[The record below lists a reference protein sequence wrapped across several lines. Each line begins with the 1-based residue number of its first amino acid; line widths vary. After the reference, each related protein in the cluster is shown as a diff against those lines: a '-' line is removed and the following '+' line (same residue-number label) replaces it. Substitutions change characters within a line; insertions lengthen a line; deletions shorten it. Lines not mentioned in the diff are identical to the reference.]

1 MSLNPTITRFARAQ
15 RRARRSDDMGQIP
28 CYLPRM
34 ENGRNRGL
42 EDKAFLWL
50 VIAISLAFL
59 WIIAPLYAPIMWAII
74 IVILFVSIH
83 RRILARWQ
91 RPNLAA
97 FATLGLVL
105 LIVVL
110 PLTLLTLSL
119 AREGAHVYEKIQSGD
134 LDVGAQFQKI
144 FESMPGWA
152 TDWLNRFGL
161 TSFSDLKIKL
171 AEGISK
177 TSKAIAL
184 QAIDIG
190 QSTFGFLLNLFVML
204 YLLFFLFRDGDS
216 LLRQIKKSVPLDPET
231 TTAFI
236 ERFDVVIR
244 ATVKGNMIVALIQG
258 GLGGVIFWIL
268 GIQGPVLWGAIMALF
283 SLLPAVGPA
292 LIWLPVAIYLI
303 ATGAIGRGIILIL
316 FGAFVIG
323 LIDNLLRPILV
334 GKDTKIPDY
343 LILISTLGG
352 IAVFGINGFV
362 IGPLIAAM
370 FISAWEIYT
379 KNRARAV

>member
-1 MSLNPTITRFARAQ
+1 
-15 RRARRSDDMGQIP
+15 
-28 CYLPRM
+28 M
-34 ENGRNRGL
+34 ENGANRGL

-50 VIAISLAFL
+50 VIIVSIAFL
-59 WIIAPLYAPIMWAII
+59 WIIAPLYAPILWAIV
-74 IVILFVSIH
+74 IVILFASVY
-83 RRILARWQ
+83 RRLCARWQ
-91 RPNLAA
+91 KPGLAA
-97 FATLGLVL
+97 TATLILVL

-134 LDVGAQFQKI
+134 VDIGNQFQKI
-144 FESMPGWA
+144 FDSMPGWA
-152 TDWLNRFGL
+152 SDWLNRFGL
-161 TSFSDLKIKL
+161 TSFSDLKVKL

-177 TSKAIAL
+177 TSKVVVQ
-184 QAIDIG
+184 QAINVG
-190 QSTFGFLLNLFVML
+190 QSTFTFLLNLFVML

-216 LLRQIKKSVPLDPET
+216 LLGQIRRAVPLRPET
-231 TTAFI
+231 TDALI
-236 ERFDVVIR
+236 DRFDVVVR

-258 GLGGVIFWIL
+258 GLGGIIFWIL
-268 GIQGPVLWGAIMALF
+268 GIQGPVLWGAIMALL

-292 LIWLPVAIYLI
+292 MIWLPVAIYLI
-303 ATGAIGRGIILIL
+303 ATGAVARGIILIV

-323 LIDNLLRPILV
+323 LIDNLVRPMLV
-334 GKDTKIPDY
+334 GKDTKMPDY

-379 KNRARAV
+379 ASRHDPRAD

>member
-1 MSLNPTITRFARAQ
+1 
-15 RRARRSDDMGQIP
+15 
-28 CYLPRM
+28 M

-50 VIAISLAFL
+50 VIVISLAFL

-91 RPNLAA
+91 KPTLAA
-97 FATLGLVL
+97 LATLGLVVV
-105 LIVVL
+105 IVVI
-110 PLTLLTLSL
+110 PLTALTLSL
-119 AREGAHVYEKIQSGD
+119 AREGAHVFEKIQSGD
-134 LDVGAQFQKI
+134 LDVGSQFQKI
-144 FESMPGWA
+144 FDSMPNWA

-171 AEGISK
+171 AEGISR
-177 TSKAIAL
+177 TSKAIAV
-184 QAIDIG
+184 QAINFG

-204 YLLFFLFRDGDS
+204 YLLLFLFRDGDS
-216 LLRQIKKSVPLDPET
+216 LLRQIKKSVPLDPQT
-231 TTAFI
+231 TSAFI

-292 LIWLPVAIYLI
+292 LIWIPVAIYLI
-303 ATGAIGRGIILIL
+303 ATGAVGRAVVLIL

-323 LIDNLLRPILV
+323 LIDNVLRPILV

-379 KNRARAV
+379 NNRTSAR

>member
-1 MSLNPTITRFARAQ
+1 
-15 RRARRSDDMGQIP
+15 
-28 CYLPRM
+28 M

-119 AREGAHVYEKIQSGD
+119 AKEGANVYEKIQSGD

-144 FESMPGWA
+144 FDSMPGWV
-152 TDWLNRFGL
+152 TNWLNRFGL
-161 TSFSDLKIKL
+161 SSFSDLKVKL

-177 TSKAIAL
+177 TSKAIAI
-184 QAIDIG
+184 QAINIG

-204 YLLFFLFRDGDS
+204 YLLFFLFRDGES
-216 LLRQIKKSVPLDPET
+216 LLRQIKKSVPLDPNT
-231 TTAFI
+231 TSAFI
-236 ERFDVVIR
+236 ERHDTCLLVTQVCEMV
-244 ATVKGNMIVALIQG
+244 TPGSYHVKQR
-258 GLGGVIFWIL
+258 
-268 GIQGPVLWGAIMALF
+268 
-283 SLLPAVGPA
+283 SLH
-292 LIWLPVAIYLI
+292 I
-303 ATGAIGRGIILIL
+303 AS
-316 FGAFVIG
+316 V
-323 LIDNLLRPILV
+323 
-334 GKDTKIPDY
+334 
-343 LILISTLGG
+343 S
-352 IAVFGINGFV
+352 
-362 IGPLIAAM
+362 M
-370 FISAWEIYT
+370 
-379 KNRARAV
+379 